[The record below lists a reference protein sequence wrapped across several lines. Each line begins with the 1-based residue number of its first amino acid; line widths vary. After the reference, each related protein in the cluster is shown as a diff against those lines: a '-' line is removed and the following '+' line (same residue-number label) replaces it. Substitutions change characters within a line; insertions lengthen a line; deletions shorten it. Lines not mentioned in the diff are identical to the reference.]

1 MHGWL
6 KTCCARMPPLAVR
19 LIHSPVTPIVTIIL
33 LGSTAFPQSDSE
45 RLGMSANELAR
56 KVVTNELKVQNED
69 LGHWMY
75 RLEKKDAEKKQVQ
88 EIVETKDGSLSRL
101 LSTDGRPLDAKQQ
114 QKESRRIQR
123 LVSNPGEQRKLQQAS
138 SKKAE
143 QGERLFK
150 ILPDVF
156 VFGYAGCEGDL
167 IKLSFRPNPNFR
179 PPSIEARVFQNME
192 GEMTVDSKQERLAA
206 INGHLMEDV
215 KFGGGLLGH
224 LDKGGKFEVRQ
235 TEVAPGQWE
244 MTVLVVDMKGKVL
257 LFKTIDVQ
265 QVESHLDFHR
275 VPDDLTLAQAADIL
289 NKQIVM
295 ASNRYAR

>member
-56 KVVTNELKVQNED
+56 RVVTNELKVQNED

-75 RLEKKDAEKKQVQ
+75 RLEKKDAGKKQVQ

-156 VFGYAGCEGDL
+156 VFGYAGCGGDL

-224 LDKGGKFEVRQ
+224 LDKGGKFEVSQ

-257 LFKTIDVQ
+257 LFKTIVVQ

-289 NKQIVM
+289 DKQIVM
-295 ASNRYAR
+295 ASNR

>member
-1 MHGWL
+1 MHSWL

-33 LGSTAFPQSDSE
+33 LGSNAFPQSDSE

-75 RLEKKDAEKKQVQ
+75 RLEKKDAGKKQVQ
-88 EIVETKDGSLSRL
+88 EIVETRDGSLSRL

-156 VFGYAGCEGDL
+156 MFGYAGCEGDR

-206 INGHLMEDV
+206 INGHLIEDV

-275 VPDDLTLAQAADIL
+275 VPDDLTLAEAASIL
-289 NKQIVM
+289 NGQTVV
-295 ASNRYAR
+295 ADNR

>member
-19 LIHSPVTPIVTIIL
+19 LVHSPVTPIVTIIL
-33 LGSTAFPQSDSE
+33 LGSTAFPQSGSE

-75 RLEKKDAEKKQVQ
+75 RLEKKDAGKKQVQ

-101 LSTDGRPLDAKQQ
+101 LSNDGRPLDAKQQ

-156 VFGYAGCEGDL
+156 VFGYAGREGDL

-215 KFGGGLLGH
+215 KFGGGLFGH

-265 QVESHLDFHR
+265 QVESHHDFHR
-275 VPDDLTLAQAADIL
+275 VPDDLTLAEAASIL
-289 NKQIVM
+289 NGRTVV
-295 ASNRYAR
+295 ADNR

>member
-1 MHGWL
+1 M
-6 KTCCARMPPLAVR
+6 
-19 LIHSPVTPIVTIIL
+19 TIIL
-33 LGSTAFPQSDSE
+33 LGSTAFPQADSE

-138 SKKAE
+138 NKKAE

-206 INGHLMEDV
+206 INGHLMENV

-224 LDKGGKFEVRQ
+224 LDKGGKFEVSQ
-235 TEVAPGQWE
+235 TEVAPGHWE

-257 LFKTIDVQ
+257 LFKTINVQ
-265 QVESHLDFHR
+265 ETENHSDFHR

>member
-1 MHGWL
+1 
-6 KTCCARMPPLAVR
+6 LAVR
-19 LIHSPVTPIVTIIL
+19 LVNQPATVIVTIIL
-33 LGSTAFPQSDSE
+33 LGSNALPQSDFGNPG
-45 RLGMSANELAR
+45 LSANELAR
-56 KVVTNELKVQNED
+56 KVIINELKFQDED
-69 LGHWMY
+69 HSHWMY
-75 RLEKKDAEKKQVQ
+75 RLEKEDAGKKQVQ

-114 QKESRRIQR
+114 QKENRRIQR

-167 IKLSFRPNPNFR
+167 IKLSFRPNPNFQ
-179 PPSIEARVFQNME
+179 PPSIEARVLHGMQ
-192 GEMTVDSKQERLAA
+192 GEMTVDIKQERLAA

-224 LDKGGKFEVRQ
+224 LNKGGKFEVRQ
-235 TEVAPGQWE
+235 AEVAPGHWE
-244 MTVLVVDMKGKVL
+244 MTVLVVDMKGKAL
-257 LFKTIDVQ
+257 LFKTIGVH
-265 QVESHLDFHR
+265 ETENHSDFHR
-275 VPDDLTLAQAADIL
+275 VPDDLTLAEAAGIL
-289 NKQIVM
+289 NRRIVE
-295 ASNRYAR
+295 ADDR

>member
-75 RLEKKDAEKKQVQ
+75 RLEEKDAGKKQVQ

-224 LDKGGKFEVRQ
+224 LDKGGKFEVSQ
-235 TEVAPGQWE
+235 TEVAPGHWE
-244 MTVLVVDMKGKVL
+244 MTALDVDMKGKVL
-257 LFKTIDVQ
+257 LLKTINVQ
-265 QVESHLDFHR
+265 ETENHSDFHR

-295 ASNRYAR
+295 ASNR